1 MEAFFRDPNEP
12 VFPPEEVRIKALR
25 ADPRSDGQ
33 RVRVFLHITAFQKR
47 PSGEVRILNAQ
58 GDELASAS
66 FIEALSPR
74 MEFTLHLR
82 GEVLN
87 PHRLQARIFYLRD
100 EDYQSEG
107 EGEIERSLMVVDQAQ
122 TDFEVPIL

>member
-12 VFPPEEVRIKALR
+12 VFPPEEVRIKELR
-25 ADPRSDGQ
+25 AEPRSDGQ

-47 PSGEVRILNAQ
+47 PSGEVRILNAL
-58 GDELASAS
+58 GDELASAN

-82 GEVLN
+82 GEVSN
-87 PHRLQARIFYLRD
+87 PHRLQARIFYIQ
-100 EDYQSEG
+100 EENQEG
-107 EGEIERSLMVVDQAQ
+107 EEGSERALMVVDQAQ
-122 TDFEVPIL
+122 TDFDVPLLP

>member
-12 VFPPEEVRIKALR
+12 VFPPDEVRIKAVR
-25 ADPRSDGQ
+25 VDPRADGQ
-33 RVRVFLHITAFQKR
+33 RVRVFLHLTAFQKR

-87 PHRLQARIFYLRD
+87 PHRVQARIFYLK
-100 EDYQSEG
+100 EEEQSES
-107 EGEIERSLMVVDQAQ
+107 EVEFERSVMVVDQTEA
-122 TDFEVPIL
+122 DFEVPVP

>member
-12 VFPPEEVRIKALR
+12 VFPPDEVRIKAVR
-25 ADPRSDGQ
+25 VDPRADGQ
-33 RVRVFLHITAFQKR
+33 RVRVFLHLTAFQKR

-87 PHRLQARIFYLRD
+87 PHRLQARIFYLQD
-100 EDYQSEG
+100 EDQSES
-107 EGEIERSLMVVDQAQ
+107 EVEIERSLMVVDQAE
-122 TDFEVPIL
+122 TDFEVPVM